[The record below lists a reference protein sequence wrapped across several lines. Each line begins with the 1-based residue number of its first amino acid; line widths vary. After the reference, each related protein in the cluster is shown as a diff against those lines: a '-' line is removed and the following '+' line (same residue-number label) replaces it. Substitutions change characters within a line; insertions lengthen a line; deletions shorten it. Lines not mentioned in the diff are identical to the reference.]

1 MALNLSPPK
10 CDNGFLGK
18 WPGSVPA
25 FCFSIRLI
33 FDFRPVGE
41 GKRPEATQKTPGN
54 RSGPSNG
61 QKNRDSGHGK
71 SKKL

>member
-1 MALNLSPPK
+1 VSLSPPK

-33 FDFRPVGE
+33 FDFQPVGE
-41 GKRPEATQKTPGN
+41 GKRPEATQTPGN
-54 RSGPSNG
+54 RSGPPTAKKTG
-61 QKNRDSGHGK
+61 IPGMEKAK
-71 SKKL
+71 SCE